1 MPKTM
6 RVFAEP
12 GCVPE
17 SIDRALS
24 DCCERRRFKRP
35 QSVLVLVY
43 TAGGRVLLLRRT
55 CPPGFWQSVTGSL
68 GWGESGQRAARR
80 ELFEET
86 GLHAGRA
93 LEDWRRGARFPIV
106 GPWRARY
113 APGTR
118 FNRECWF
125 SLRLPRQRKI
135 RLNPREHSEY
145 RWLSRPQALRRAS
158 SWSNRQ
164 AIRLLGRRL
173 VERRR

>member
-1 MPKTM
+1 ML
-6 RVFAEP
+6 EH
-12 GCVPE
+12 
-17 SIDRALS
+17 
-24 DCCERRRFKRP
+24 RRYKRP

-43 TAGGRVLLLRRT
+43 TASGRVLLLRRT

-68 GWGESGQRAARR
+68 GWGESCQRAARR

-118 FNRECWF
+118 FNRESWF
-125 SLRLPRQRKI
+125 GLRLPRQRKI

-145 RWLSRPQALRRAS
+145 RWLSRPRALRLAS

-173 VERRR
+173 ADRRRFSTEAWP